1 MALSPVLST
10 LYLSPLF
17 HIFEK
22 WIKNLNILVFIF
34 FFVDDGLFITQ
45 KNIVVSNLNLFC
57 SYHIMT
63 FILEKFSLIVE
74 HGKTKVFHFSRLH
87 TMFNPL
93 LLNLSTLGGPILWP
107 KNSWKYLGFS
117 FDRKLIF
124 QQYVFMPTKHY

>member
-74 HGKTKVFHFSRLH
+74 HGKTKVFYFSRLH
-87 TMFNPL
+87 SMFNPL

>member
-74 HGKTKVFHFSRLH
+74 HGKTKVFYFSRLH
-87 TMFNPL
+87 SMFNPL

-124 QQYVFMPTKHY
+124 QQYVFMPTKYY